1 MKSNRVFLSHIL
13 AEANFLIERTRTL
26 AFAEFAADDVITRA
40 CTRSVEI
47 IGEAVKN
54 LSAEFRKTH
63 GHVEWQRIAGMRD
76 RLIHGYFDV
85 DLVILWDVI
94 RHRIPELKEHVGWS
108 GPYSSGHMTNTCTRI
123 QPTNETDELGLIW
136 GFRPRVARIGRNERV
151 GFSEETQEV
160 A

>member
-1 MKSNRVFLSHIL
+1 MKSDSVFLGHIL
-13 AEANFLIERTRTL
+13 DETNFLLERTRSLQFDQFT
-26 AFAEFAADDVITRA
+26 ADDVLTRA

-63 GHVEWQRIAGMRD
+63 ADVEWQRIAGMRD

-94 RHRIPELKEHVGWS
+94 RHRIPELEQH
-108 GPYSSGHMTNTCTRI
+108 I
-123 QPTNETDELGLIW
+123 EELL
-136 GFRPRVARIGRNERV
+136 R
-151 GFSEETQEV
+151 SEP
-160 A
+160 

>member
-1 MKSNRVFLSHIL
+1 MKSNSVFLSHIL

-26 AFAEFAADDVITRA
+26 GFAEFAADDTITRA

-54 LSAEFRKTH
+54 LSPEFRKAH

-85 DLVILWDVI
+85 DEAILWDVI
-94 RHRIPELKEHVGWS
+94 QHRVPELKEQV
-108 GPYSSGHMTNTCTRI
+108 
-123 QPTNETDELGLIW
+123 EALLK
-136 GFRPRVARIGRNERV
+136 
-151 GFSEETQEV
+151 SEQ
-160 A
+160 